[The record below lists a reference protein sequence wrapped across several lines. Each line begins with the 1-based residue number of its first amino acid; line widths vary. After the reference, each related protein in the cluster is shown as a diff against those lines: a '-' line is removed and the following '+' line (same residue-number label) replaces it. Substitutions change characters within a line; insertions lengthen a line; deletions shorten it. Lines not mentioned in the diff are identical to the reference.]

1 MASSISRS
9 VALRLPL
16 THLCHRRSL
25 TVQRCYFYDAGFNTS
40 MGGLSLLRVDG
51 CWRLR

>member
-1 MASSISRS
+1 MAISISRS
-9 VALRLPL
+9 VALGLPL
-16 THLCHRRSL
+16 TYLCRRRWL

-51 CWRLR
+51 CWWLR